1 MVGMKNILLP
11 DRYVNQVVPTNGFTT
26 LLTFFTSASMA
37 FLIVFSV
44 AISFAADRLAHS
56 WSGSLA
62 NSATLRVSAPKADL
76 ESQTQAALNVLSNT
90 KGIASFRLLK
100 EEEQQALLEPWFGPK
115 VPINNLPM
123 PRLISIE
130 EDENGY
136 DRAGL
141 RLRLAAEVP
150 SAVLDDHTRWRQPLI
165 KAAYRIWFLGWL
177 SIGLIFFIVI
187 AMMVLVTRAALSSNR
202 KVIEVLRLVG
212 ATDQYIAAAFVR
224 KFAFRAFFGSA
235 LGAMLASITL
245 FLLPSE
251 VDQTAVLLGLRLEG
265 LEWSWL
271 IVVPLSFFVMTF
283 LTARISSLSILKS
296 LA

>member
-1 MVGMKNILLP
+1 MVGVKNILVP
-11 DRYVNQVVPTNGFTT
+11 DRYGKQIVPTNGVTT
-26 LLTFFTSASMA
+26 LFTFFTSASMA

-56 WSGSLA
+56 WSDSLA

-76 ESQTQAALNVLSNT
+76 ESQTEAALNVLSNT

-100 EEEQQALLEPWFGPK
+100 EEEQQALFEPWFGPK
-115 VPINNLPM
+115 VPIKNLPM

-187 AMMVLVTRAALSSNR
+187 AMMVLVTRAAMSSHR

-235 LGAMLASITL
+235 LGAMLASVTL

-265 LEWSWL
+265 MAWFWL

-296 LA
+296 LT